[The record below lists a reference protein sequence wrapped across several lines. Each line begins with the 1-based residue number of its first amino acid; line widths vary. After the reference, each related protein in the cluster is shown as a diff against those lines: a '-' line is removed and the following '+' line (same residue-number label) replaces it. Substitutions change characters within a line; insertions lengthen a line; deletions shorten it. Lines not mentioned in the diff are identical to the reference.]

1 MPLVVQKYGGSS
13 VATAE
18 RIKAVAGRIAR
29 RKASGDDVVAVVSA
43 MGDTTDDL
51 IGLAHQITEKPSE
64 REMDILLSTG
74 EAVSMSLMAMALHT
88 LGVDAVSLT
97 GAQAGLRTDAV
108 HQRARILSI
117 EPDRIRS
124 EVARGRVVIV
134 SGFQGITEEL
144 EVTTLGRGTSDL
156 TAVALA
162 AVLEARCERYTD
174 VEGVFTADP
183 RIVPDARL
191 LPEISYEEMLELASR
206 GAKVMQPRAVE
217 IGSFF
222 NVPIYVASSFKETPG
237 TLIHGGIN
245 MESFNRVRGIP
256 HDLDV
261 AKITMRGVPDRPGI
275 AASVF
280 EPLAEHHISVDVI
293 VQNASSDGNTD
304 LTFTVSK
311 GDLGRTMSIVEA
323 LAPRDQRRRD
333 RYGRPGGQGQHRRY
347 GHPVRARL
355 CVAHV
360 PQPLRRR
367 HQHPDDL
374 DQRDPHHLHRRRR
387 AGQRRRP
394 RPAQDLRA
402 GAPGAVRAGL
412 GRILNLLEAEPAL
425 YDTSSTPEQV
435 LAMLEAAPARIRDV
449 AGRLTPAQLVMPPEP
464 GEWSARDL
472 LGHLRACS
480 DMWGQYIGL
489 ILNEDKPTFR
499 AVSPRTW
506 IRKTDYCELE
516 FRPSLE
522 AYAAQREALLAVLKP
537 LPPEAWSRS
546 ALVTGAGKAREHTV
560 HEYALWLANHEKT
573 HLKQFERIAEAFR
586 A

>member
-1 MPLVVQKYGGSS
+1 MALVVQKYGGSS

-18 RIKAVAGRIAR
+18 RIKAVAERIAR
-29 RKASGDDVVAVVSA
+29 RKAAGDDVVAVVSA

-51 IGLAHQITEKPSE
+51 INLAHQITDTPNE

-74 EAVSMSLMAMALHT
+74 EAVSMSLMAMALHK
-88 LGVDAVSLT
+88 LGVEAVSLT

-108 HQRARILSI
+108 HQRARILTI

-124 EVARGRVVIV
+124 EVSRGRVVIV
-134 SGFQGITEEL
+134 SGFQGITEEF

-174 VEGVFTADP
+174 VEGVYTADP

-222 NVPIYVASSFKETPG
+222 NVPIYVASSFKETAG

-261 AKITMRGVPDRPGI
+261 AKIILRNVPDRPGI

-293 VQNASSDGNTD
+293 VQNASAEGNTD

-311 GDLGRTMSIVEA
+311 GDLGRTISIVEGIA
-323 LAPRDQRRRD
+323 SDIGAGEIVTDDQ
-333 RYGRPGGQGQHRRY
+333 
-347 GHPVRARL
+347 
-355 CVAHV
+355 VAKV
-360 PQPLRRR
+360 SIVGTGIQS
-367 HQHPDDL
+367 
-374 DQRDPHHLHRRRR
+374 
-387 AGQRRRP
+387 
-394 RPAQDLRA
+394 
-402 GAPGAVRAGL
+402 APGFASRMFRGLYDAGINIQMITTSEIRITCIVDAARVNDAVRAL
-412 GRILNLLEAEPAL
+412 HKAFELEN
-425 YDTSSTPEQV
+425 PEQSE
-435 LAMLEAAPARIRDV
+435 LA
-449 AGRLTPAQLVMPPEP
+449 
-464 GEWSARDL
+464 
-472 LGHLRACS
+472 
-480 DMWGQYIGL
+480 
-489 ILNEDKPTFR
+489 
-499 AVSPRTW
+499 
-506 IRKTDYCELE
+506 
-516 FRPSLE
+516 
-522 AYAAQREALLAVLKP
+522 
-537 LPPEAWSRS
+537 
-546 ALVTGAGKAREHTV
+546 
-560 HEYALWLANHEKT
+560 
-573 HLKQFERIAEAFR
+573 
-586 A
+586 